1 MRILA
6 VDSSAVSA
14 SCGIYD
20 DKTVKSEFY
29 MNIGLT
35 HSQTLMP
42 MVDAAIKYS
51 SIDLDSVDYFAVSYG
66 PGSFTGI
73 RIGVAA
79 VKGMAFAKNKKCIG
93 ISTLE
98 AIAYNFCGYMD
109 NVIICSSMDARRQQ
123 VYNALFELNNG
134 KVNRITEDRAISI
147 ENLKNELAQYNK
159 KIILAGDGAVLCYE
173 SCKDLYNVALSP
185 TNLRY
190 QRSYGV
196 ALAAYEKLINDENI
210 AIDSDKLVPVYL
222 RPSQAERELKLKKDK

>member
-14 SCGIYD
+14 SCGVYD
-20 DKTVKSEFY
+20 DKTIKSEFY

-51 SIDLDSVDYFAVSYG
+51 SIDLDSVNYFAVSYG

-98 AIAYNFCGYMD
+98 AIAYNFCGYID
-109 NVIICSSMDARRQQ
+109 NVIICSSMDARRKQ
-123 VYNALFELNNG
+123 VYNALFEINNG
-134 KVNRITEDRAISI
+134 KVNRITQDRAISI
-147 ENLKNELAQYNK
+147 EDLKIELTGYDKN
-159 KIILAGDGAVLCYE
+159 IILAGDGAVLCYE
-173 SCKDLYNVALSP
+173 LCKDLDNIALSP
-185 TNLRY
+185 ENIRY

-196 ALAAYEKLINDENI
+196 AAAAYEKVMNDENI
-210 AIDSDKLVPVYL
+210 AIDSSKLIPVYL

>member
-42 MVDAAIKYS
+42 MVNAAIKYS

-79 VKGMAFAKNKKCIG
+79 VKGMA
-93 ISTLE
+93 
-98 AIAYNFCGYMD
+98 
-109 NVIICSSMDARRQQ
+109 
-123 VYNALFELNNG
+123 
-134 KVNRITEDRAISI
+134 
-147 ENLKNELAQYNK
+147 
-159 KIILAGDGAVLCYE
+159 
-173 SCKDLYNVALSP
+173 LS
-185 TNLRY
+185 
-190 QRSYGV
+190 
-196 ALAAYEKLINDENI
+196 LIHI
-210 AIDSDKLVPVYL
+210 
-222 RPSQAERELKLKKDK
+222 

>member
-20 DKTVKSEFY
+20 DKTIKSEFY

-51 SIDLDSVDYFAVSYG
+51 SIDLDSVNYFAVSYG

-98 AIAYNFCGYMD
+98 AIAYNFCGYID
-109 NVIICSSMDARRQQ
+109 NVIICSSMDARRKQ
-123 VYNALFELNNG
+123 VYNALFEINNG
-134 KVNRITEDRAISI
+134 KVNRITQDRAISI
-147 ENLKNELAQYNK
+147 EDLKIELARYDKN
-159 KIILAGDGAVLCYE
+159 IILAGDGAVLCYE
-173 SCKDLYNVALSP
+173 SCKDLDNIALSP
-185 TNLRY
+185 ENIRY

-196 ALAAYEKLINDENI
+196 AAAAYEKVMNDENI
-210 AIDSDKLVPVYL
+210 AIDSSKLIPVYL